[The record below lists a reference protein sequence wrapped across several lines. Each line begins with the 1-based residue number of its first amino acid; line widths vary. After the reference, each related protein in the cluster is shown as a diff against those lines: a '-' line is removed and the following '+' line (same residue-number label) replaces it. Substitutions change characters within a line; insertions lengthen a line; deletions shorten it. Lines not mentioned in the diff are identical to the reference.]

1 MHVPNNPLSSNTIP
15 LFSFVNRWRMRCYF
29 VLCGLALACLAL
41 LPIARGADLGAGNT
55 ADGDG
60 ALFNLTTGTNNT
72 AIGFEA
78 LFKNTSGIYNTATGS
93 GALHEN
99 VTGQSNAA
107 FGLNTLFNNTGFFN
121 TGSGAFALLSNGM
134 GSYNTASGFAALY
147 NNQVGHRNTASGY
160 EALYKSTTSDNTASG
175 YNALANSTTGL
186 NNIAIGSHAGENLTT
201 GSNNIYIGSRGV
213 AGDGAKIRIG
223 TKGTQNGTFLAGI
236 YNINEPAT
244 TSAIKP
250 VYINSN
256 GQLGTAP
263 PASSRRFKEEIKPMD
278 KTSQAILGLKPVTF
292 QYKDDSTSTPQ
303 FGLIAE
309 EVAKANPDL
318 VIRDENGEIYTVRY
332 DAVNAMLLNEFL
344 KEHRKVEELKAS
356 IAQEKAANAQQE
368 KEIKTLIAS
377 LKEQASAI
385 RKVSDRLKLNKPSP
399 QVVTNDQ

>member
-1 MHVPNNPLSSNTIP
+1 PFLPVASSLFQRWRITTNHRGKKEIINMHVPNNPLSSNTIP

-147 NNQVGHRNTASGY
+147 NNQV
-160 EALYKSTTSDNTASG
+160 
-175 YNALANSTTGL
+175 
-186 NNIAIGSHAGENLTT
+186 
-201 GSNNIYIGSRGV
+201 
-213 AGDGAKIRIG
+213 
-223 TKGTQNGTFLAGI
+223 
-236 YNINEPAT
+236 
-244 TSAIKP
+244 
-250 VYINSN
+250 
-256 GQLGTAP
+256 
-263 PASSRRFKEEIKPMD
+263 
-278 KTSQAILGLKPVTF
+278 
-292 QYKDDSTSTPQ
+292 
-303 FGLIAE
+303 
-309 EVAKANPDL
+309 
-318 VIRDENGEIYTVRY
+318 
-332 DAVNAMLLNEFL
+332 
-344 KEHRKVEELKAS
+344 
-356 IAQEKAANAQQE
+356 
-368 KEIKTLIAS
+368 
-377 LKEQASAI
+377 
-385 RKVSDRLKLNKPSP
+385 
-399 QVVTNDQ
+399 